1 MIYNI
6 VCDSYMGMAIK
17 ADETFLYV
25 LTPDLD
31 YKCTRINFFKPDGG
45 THYTSHFFVGADLF
59 NGDNSF
65 SYHIKS
71 LNIDSNTEL

>member
-1 MIYNI
+1 M
-6 VCDSYMGMAIK
+6 K

-25 LTPDLD
+25 LTPDLN
-31 YKCTRINFFKPDGG
+31 YKNTRINFFKPDDG
-45 THYTSHFFVGADLF
+45 THLTSYFLLGADLF

-71 LNIDSNTEL
+71 QNIDSSTELLFVTGL